1 MRKDLVLQKAISAHI
16 ENFGKQ
22 PESIAWAPGRIE
34 VVGNHTDYND
44 GTVLS
49 AAIDLGHCFCIS
61 RSNRPG
67 IHLLAVDVNQIAA
80 FDTAGTGKVPGFDWA
95 NYIKGVFHFIQEHLG
110 EKIDGL
116 DCTFMG
122 SIPMGA
128 GLSSSAALEVAAAYA
143 VLNILDAIIDKKEI
157 ARLCRRAEH
166 QFAGTNCGLLDQF
179 SSIFGRNHGLIHSDF
194 RTLEVSSVTLPDD
207 IEFLIVNPHIKHNLA
222 DSPYNERRER
232 CEQASAQLAEL
243 LPHPVTA
250 LRDVSPEEFATYRHR
265 IAAGAAKRAA
275 HIIGEIDRVER
286 GVELI
291 RRGEVEAFG
300 QLLFESHQSSIENFE
315 NSCPELDI
323 VVAAAREAG
332 APGARLSGGGFG
344 GSAIVMVHKKEAK
357 AVMEK
362 IRVLCHAKGF
372 TPQFMSVIPS
382 AGAHLVTARFES
394 AEIQPLETSA

>member
-1 MRKDLVLQKAISAHI
+1 MKKKTVIEKAVAAHI
-16 ENFGKQ
+16 ENFGKK
-22 PESIAWAPGRIE
+22 PEAVAWAPGRIE

-61 RSNRPG
+61 RSSRPG

-80 FDTAGTGKVPGFDWA
+80 FDTSDTQKVPGFGWA

-116 DCTFMG
+116 DCTFLG

-128 GLSSSAALEVAAAYA
+128 GLSSSAALEVASAFA
-143 VLNILDAIIDKKEI
+143 VLKILNATIDKKEI

-194 RTLEVSSVTLPDD
+194 RSLDVTSVTLPDD
-207 IEFLIVNPHIKHNLA
+207 IEFLVVNPHVKHSLA

-232 CEQASAQLAEL
+232 CEQAAAQLAEH

-250 LRDVSPEEFATYRHR
+250 LRDVTPAEFAENRSR

-275 HIIGEIDRVER
+275 HVVGEIDRVER

-291 RRGEVEAFG
+291 RKGDMDAFG
-300 QLLFESHQSSIENFE
+300 QFLFDSHQSSIENFE
-315 NSCPELDI
+315 NSCPELDA
-323 VVAAAREAG
+323 VVEAAREAG

-344 GSAIVMVHKKEAK
+344 GSAIVMVRKQQAA
-357 AVMEK
+357 AVSEK
-362 IRVLCHAKGF
+362 ITALCQVKGISPDILAV
-372 TPQFMSVIPS
+372 TPS
-382 AGAHLVTARFES
+382 AGAHIVS
-394 AEIQPLETSA
+394 

>member
-1 MRKDLVLQKAISAHI
+1 MNKETVIRTATTSHA
-16 ENFGKQ
+16 ENFGKA
-22 PESIAWAPGRIE
+22 PEAVAWAPGRIE

-61 RSNRPG
+61 RSSRPG
-67 IHLLAVDVNQIAA
+67 IRLLAVDVDQIAE
-80 FDTAGTGKVPGFDWA
+80 FTPTDTGKVPGFGWA
-95 NYIKGVFHFIQEHLG
+95 NYVKGVFHFIQEHLG

-116 DCTFMG
+116 DCTFLG

-128 GLSSSAALEVAAAYA
+128 GLSSSAALETAAAFA
-143 VLNILDAIIDKKEI
+143 VLKILDATIDKKEI

-179 SSIFGRNHGLIHSDF
+179 SSIFGRDHGLIHSDF
-194 RTLEVSSVTLPDD
+194 RTLEVSPVQLPDD
-207 IEFLIVNPHIKHNLA
+207 IEFLVVNPHVKHSLA

-232 CEQASAQLAEL
+232 CEQAAAQLAEL

-250 LRDVSPEEFATYRHR
+250 LRDVSPEEFEAKRR
-265 IAAGAAKRAA
+265 QIAAGAARRAA

-291 RRGEVEAFG
+291 RKGDLDAFG
-300 QLLFESHQSSIENFE
+300 ELLYQSHQSSIENFE

-344 GSAIVMVHKKEAK
+344 GSAIVMVRADQAQ
-357 AVMEK
+357 AVSDE
-362 IRVLCHAKGF
+362 ITSLCQSQGI
-372 TPQFMSVIPS
+372 TPEILAVTPS
-382 AGAHLVTARFES
+382 AGAQIIL
-394 AEIQPLETSA
+394 

>member
-1 MRKDLVLQKAISAHI
+1 MKKETVIQKAVSAHI

-49 AAIDLGHCFCIS
+49 AAINLGHCVCIS

-67 IHLLAVDVNQIAA
+67 VHLLAVDVNQIAA
-80 FDTAGTGKVPGFDWA
+80 FDTSDTEKVPGFGWA
-95 NYIKGVFHFIQEHLG
+95 NYVKGVFHFVQEHLG

-116 DCTFMG
+116 DCTFLG

-128 GLSSSAALEVAAAYA
+128 GLSSSAALEIAAATA
-143 VLNILDAIIDKKEI
+143 VLKILDATIDKKEI

-179 SSIFGRNHGLIHSDF
+179 SSIFGRDHGLIHSDF

-207 IEFLIVNPHIKHNLA
+207 IEFLVVNPHVKHSLA

-232 CEQASAQLAEL
+232 CEQAAAQLAEL

-250 LRDVSPEEFATYRHR
+250 LRDVSPEEFEANRSR
-265 IAAGAAKRAA
+265 IATGAAKRAA
-275 HIIGEIDRVER
+275 HVIGEIDRVER
-286 GVELI
+286 GAEFI
-291 RRGEVEAFG
+291 NKGNVEAFG

-315 NSCPELDI
+315 NSCPEIDI
-323 VVAAAREAG
+323 VVEAAREAG
-332 APGARLSGGGFG
+332 ALGARISGGGFG
-344 GSAIVMVHKKEAK
+344 GSAIAMVRK
-357 AVMEK
+357 ADSKLVGEK
-362 IRVLCHAKGF
+362 IIALCRPKGI
-372 TPQFMSVIPS
+372 TPEILDVIPS
-382 AGAHLVTARFES
+382 GGAHLVS
-394 AEIQPLETSA
+394 